1 MKTTRYSS
9 KRPLSSR
16 SFGRCSEFVSSATL
30 IIIFKSVPIWLII
43 FIGRQKSSALVFFHS
58 LCSDIFRRYV
68 AGFIFTNLAHSH
80 TRSHCSCVKRTCLRF
95 VRFVK
100 ITLLIYLSNIGVL
113 GAAAPNKPTA
123 EPVGKKVYFFC
134 TCDNQ
139 ANPLCKHNSNN
150 AFTSFQTGLLQPSEQ
165 CRY

>member
-1 MKTTRYSS
+1 M
-9 KRPLSSR
+9 
-16 SFGRCSEFVSSATL
+16 
-30 IIIFKSVPIWLII
+30 IFS
-43 FIGRQKSSALVFFHS
+43 GRQKSSAETFFHS

-68 AGFIFTNLAHSH
+68 AGFIFTNLARSH

-100 ITLLIYLSNIGVL
+100 ITLLIYLSNIGAL

-134 TCDNQ
+134 TC
-139 ANPLCKHNSNN
+139 ANLPVPLCKHRSGN
-150 AFTSFQTGLLQPSEQ
+150 AFTSCQTSPMRLSAQ
-165 CRY
+165 Y